1 MSEKRK
7 VVVFKGVKEIDIEEF
22 DIPKVDG
29 EKALVKI
36 DACAICT
43 WEQRVYNGVK
53 KVDFPF
59 VGGHEIV
66 GTIVALGDKID
77 KRIWK
82 IGDKVAIGANLPC
95 KSCYQC
101 KSGNEQNC
109 EYFNHTQDI
118 EGIPYK
124 GMGGFESHI
133 VAHPNIMFKYDQITP
148 EEATLTEPLSCVTHS
163 VDTAGIKLGEMVL
176 VIGCGTMGLLHTM
189 LSVKKGAS
197 VIVSDMNEERLK
209 LAQKLGAKY
218 IINPSKED
226 LEQRIMEI
234 TDGKKVQV
242 IFDTT
247 PVAEVVED
255 ACKVLSNNGR
265 LVLYSSF
272 YPDKPVTFSPDWIHK
287 SGVKIMGTANSNTQ
301 DFVKATSML
310 SEGIINVKD
319 LISEVYPVDQA
330 KQALESAAKGDKFRV
345 IITF

>member
-1 MSEKRK
+1 
-7 VVVFKGVKEIDIEEF
+7 
-22 DIPKVDG
+22 
-29 EKALVKI
+29 
-36 DACAICT
+36 
-43 WEQRVYNGVK
+43 
-53 KVDFPF
+53 
-59 VGGHEIV
+59 
-66 GTIVALGDKID
+66 
-77 KRIWK
+77 
-82 IGDKVAIGANLPC
+82 
-95 KSCYQC
+95 
-101 KSGNEQNC
+101 
-109 EYFNHTQDI
+109 
-118 EGIPYK
+118 
-124 GMGGFESHI
+124 MGGFESHI
-133 VAHPNIMFKYDQITP
+133 VAHPNIMFKYNQITP

-310 SEGIINVKD
+310 SEGIINIKD

>member
-1 MSEKRK
+1 M
-7 VVVFKGVKEIDIEEF
+7 
-22 DIPKVDG
+22 
-29 EKALVKI
+29 
-36 DACAICT
+36 
-43 WEQRVYNGVK
+43 
-53 KVDFPF
+53 
-59 VGGHEIV
+59 
-66 GTIVALGDKID
+66 
-77 KRIWK
+77 
-82 IGDKVAIGANLPC
+82 
-95 KSCYQC
+95 
-101 KSGNEQNC
+101 
-109 EYFNHTQDI
+109 
-118 EGIPYK
+118 
-124 GMGGFESHI
+124 
-133 VAHPNIMFKYDQITP
+133 
-148 EEATLTEPLSCVTHS
+148 
-163 VDTAGIKLGEMVL
+163 DTAGIKLGEMVL

-310 SEGIINVKD
+310 SEGIINIKD